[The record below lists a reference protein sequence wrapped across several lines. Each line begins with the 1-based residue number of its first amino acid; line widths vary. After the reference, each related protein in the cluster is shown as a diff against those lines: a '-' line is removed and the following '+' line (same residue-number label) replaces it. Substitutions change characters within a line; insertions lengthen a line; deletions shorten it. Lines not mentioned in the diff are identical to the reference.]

1 MKLGKQEINITSFE
15 AQYGSKGDG
24 YRLSSTFKHESNW
37 CYLFKYIESKEF
49 FTLMFQNEQFQGKL
63 NHQESLNLLNQ

>member
-15 AQYGSKGDG
+15 AQYGSKGDA
-24 YRLSSTFKHESNW
+24 YRLSSTFKHDDNW
-37 CYLFKYIESKEF
+37 CYLFKYIESKKF

-63 NHQESLNLLNQ
+63 SHEESLNLLNQ